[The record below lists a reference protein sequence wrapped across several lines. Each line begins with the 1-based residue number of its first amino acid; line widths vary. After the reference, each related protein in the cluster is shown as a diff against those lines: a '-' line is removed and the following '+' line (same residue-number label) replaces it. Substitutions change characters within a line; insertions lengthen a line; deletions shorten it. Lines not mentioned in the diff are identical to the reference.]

1 MNTFIFLRHG
11 HSAANK
17 SGTLTGQ
24 LPGIGL
30 SPEGRKQATELIT
43 RIGKSS
49 IDCIHM
55 SPIHRCQLT
64 LEPWLNSRNSSTMTK
79 LSIDDGFS
87 EIDFGD
93 WSGRKLSSLRR
104 LPLWKAVQNAPSTV
118 TFPGG
123 ESFKK
128 AQKRATQSF
137 DSIRAIRG
145 DKTHLIVSHSDTI
158 KLVVAAAIG
167 MKLDDFQ
174 KLEISPASFTVFRG
188 DAKRISLLTINNSGS
203 LSEILKKP

>member
-1 MNTFIFLRHG
+1 MSTFIFLRHG

-30 SPEGRKQATELIT
+30 SPEGRKQAEELIS
-43 RIGKSS
+43 RIGKSR
-49 IDCIHM
+49 IDYVHM
-55 SPIHRCQLT
+55 SPIKRCQLT
-64 LEPWLNSRNSSTMTK
+64 LDPWLNSKNSSTLTK
-79 LSIDDGFS
+79 LTIDDGLS

-93 WSGRKLSSLRR
+93 WSGKKLSSLRR
-104 LPLWKAVQNAPSTV
+104 LPLWKAVQSAPSTV

-137 DSIRAIRG
+137 ESIRAIRG

-158 KLVVAAAIG
+158 KLVIAAALG

-174 KLEISPASFTVFRG
+174 KLEISPASFTILRG
-188 DAKRISLLTINNSGS
+188 DSKRVSLLTINNSGS
-203 LSEILKKP
+203 LSEILK

>member
-1 MNTFIFLRHG
+1 MSTFIFLRHG

-24 LPGIGL
+24 LPGIEL
-30 SPEGRKQATELIT
+30 SPEGRKQAEELIS
-43 RIGKSS
+43 RIGKSR
-49 IDCIHM
+49 IDYVHM
-55 SPIHRCQLT
+55 SPIQRCQLT
-64 LEPWLNSRNSSTMTK
+64 LDPWLNSKNSSTLTK
-79 LSIDDGFS
+79 LTIDDGLS

-93 WSGRKLSSLRR
+93 WSGKKLSSLRR
-104 LPLWKAVQNAPSTV
+104 LPLWKAVQSAPSTV

-137 DSIRAIRG
+137 ESIRTIRG

-158 KLVVAAAIG
+158 KLVVAHYLD
-167 MKLDDFQ
+167 MKLDSFQ
-174 KLEISPASFTVFRG
+174 KLNISPASFTILHDHKGKLSLRT
-188 DAKRISLLTINNSGS
+188 ISSNQS
-203 LSEILKKP
+203 LKEILG